1 MQEIDVEK
9 IMEEIRQEIREKG
22 YKESDLDFSDI
33 VIDST
38 RSAASGYDPEEME
51 RQAAYLN
58 ANSQNPIYFP
68 LIGNPVKVFFQKII
82 RRCFLFVIF
91 QAFQFQNK
99 FNVSV
104 TCFLNQVRNY
114 QLENRELKE
123 RLDRQQE
130 RMNKLERELEE
141 LRGTLKGDGRGTV

>member
-1 MQEIDVEK
+1 MQTIDVEK
-9 IMEEIRQEIREKG
+9 IMEEIRKEIRDKG
-22 YKESDLDFSDI
+22 YKEEDLDFSDI
-33 VIDST
+33 AIT
-38 RSAASGYDPEEME
+38 SARTVTAGYDQEELE

-68 LIGNPVKVFFQKII
+68 LSGNPVKVFFQKAL

-99 FNVSV
+99 FNSSV

-114 QLENRELKE
+114 QVENADLREKVQQ
-123 RLDRQQE
+123 QQE
-130 RMNKLERELEE
+130 QLDMLQKELEALQHRME
-141 LRGTLKGDGRGTV
+141 EVGK

>member
-1 MQEIDVEK
+1 MQTIDVEK
-9 IMEEIRQEIREKG
+9 IMEEIRQEIRDKG
-22 YKESDLDFSDI
+22 YKEEDLDFSDI
-33 VIDST
+33 AIT
-38 RSAASGYDPEEME
+38 SARTVTAGYDQEELE

-68 LIGNPVKVFFQKII
+68 LSGNPVKVFFQKAL

-99 FNVSV
+99 FNSSV

-114 QLENRELKE
+114 QVENADLREKVQQQQE
-123 RLDRQQE
+123 RLDMLQ
-130 RMNKLERELEE
+130 KELE
-141 LRGTLKGDGRGTV
+141 TLQHKMEEFGK